1 MCRIKMPLS
10 CLSLSLVYS
19 FVFGPH
25 LFVFSHESAIA
36 LRAEATHTHTHTRSL
51 SNIDNGS
58 LTGLFPLSPSHLLYM
73 KGNSLKVP
81 THPTHVWGWIVG
93 GGGSTHR
100 QTRISVWLHIMS
112 LYQWKLKTVVFPKSW
127 NGKSLLSDS

>member
-25 LFVFSHESAIA
+25 LFVFSHGSAIA
-36 LRAEATHTHTHTRSL
+36 LRAEATHTHTHTL

-93 GGGSTHR
+93 AGGSTHR